1 MDVSATSATAVN
13 PFGTASPPTGGQAA
27 PSLEETVASAETA
40 LAEAQIALETTRFDL
55 DRLTRLHHHHLGPL
69 YDRLDQLDLMIAEA
83 RAAMTGDPE
92 QARRAYELRYGS
104 AGRPVFD
111 PLTDPLPTESE
122 AAPAPEA
129 LIDPEYASTLRFT
142 EPVEEPSRSSD
153 PAKTLQRLYR
163 DLARRAHPDFTQDP
177 REKERRN
184 AFITRVNDAYRR
196 SDLYELQ
203 RLAEEWAVI
212 SAEGPQMGSEERQ
225 LWLRQ
230 RLIWL
235 RARTAEAR
243 VERET
248 LLSSPLGQVLAEF
261 GAERA
266 LDALYARL
274 YEQIQYK
281 ERELHGIYTGDA
293 AYAADSAYPAVE
305 QGYVGPSAYA
315 SDSAYAAGGA
325 HSGQSL
331 YTAQSVHTSDPA
343 AQVQAGS
350 VQYATPYPAQ
360 IKQEKPGMGF
370 FG

>member
-1 MDVSATSATAVN
+1 MDVSATSATAAN
-13 PFGTASPPTGGQAA
+13 PFGTAPPPTGGQAA

-40 LAEAQIALETTRFDL
+40 LAEAQIALETSRFDL

-104 AGRPVFD
+104 SGQPAFD
-111 PLTDPLPTESE
+111 PLTDPLPTEPE
-122 AAPAPEA
+122 PAP

-142 EPVEEPSRSSD
+142 EPVEEQGQSND

-196 SDLYELQ
+196 TDLYELQ

-212 SAEGPQMGSEERQ
+212 SAEGPEMGSEERQ
-225 LWLRQ
+225 VWLRQ

-266 LDALYARL
+266 LEALYARL
-274 YEQIQYK
+274 YEQIQHK
-281 ERELHGIYTGDA
+281 ERELHGVYTADA
-293 AYAADSAYPAVE
+293 AYATDGSFAAPAEPGYAAQHAYTADPAFATE
-305 QGYVGPSAYA
+305 SAYA
-315 SDSAYAAGGA
+315 VGGV
-325 HSGQSL
+325 HNGQGV
-331 YTAQSVHTSDPA
+331 YTTESPA
-343 AQVQAGS
+343 PMH
-350 VQYATPYPAQ
+350 YATPYPAQ
-360 IKQEKPGMGF
+360 VQQEKPGLGF